1 MPSRR
6 VDGQPDILLLGIPE
20 RRQPGSGGGL
30 DRQLSPLS
38 RNSVVSNDDLVPS
51 DQPEASEADRLA
63 ALRRH
68 DILDTPPDRKFDRI
82 VALVQNVC
90 RTPIALVSLIDSD
103 RQWFKAKG
111 GVSIDQTA
119 LDTSVCALAI
129 RQRDVFQIDDLAADP
144 RTAAMSLMAGEPYLR
159 FYAGAPLVTRDGQA
173 LGSLCAIDTTPR
185 PGGLDASQREAIAL
199 LAEQV
204 VELIENQEA
213 IDSRTN
219 AMALDHAE
227 RRIREGEERYHAI
240 VDSAIDN
247 AIIAMDADGCVT
259 SWSKGAERI
268 FGWTEDEMLGHR
280 ADRFFTPEDCTA
292 GVPDREFAT
301 AREKGRASD
310 ERWHL
315 RKDGSRFYAHGA
327 MTPLQG
333 AQEPGFVKAVRD
345 ITEEHETRQ
354 ALGQAHRHAEVITA
368 AARLGTFNFD
378 VQQNVLTWDDGC
390 RALFG
395 LPPGAPVTYQ
405 EAFIKGV
412 HPDDRA
418 RADHAVEAALDPAGD
433 GVFEVEYRTI
443 GIEDGKLRHVAARG
457 QTYFEDRHA
466 DRLLGTVQ
474 DVTEARVAEARLAET
489 AKRLRFANR
498 ATNDAIWDWDLV
510 RDHVTW
516 NEALEQAHG
525 HRLAEVEPTGA
536 WWIDHI
542 HPDDRARIDA
552 SIHAVIDGGA
562 TDWIDDYR
570 FRRAD
575 GSYADI
581 RDRGSVIRDE
591 TGSPV
596 RMIGAMLDQTE
607 RMRIERQLRRQAT
620 ELAGQVAARAA
631 EVERLWTASPDLLVV
646 MDADGTYRRLNPA
659 WKTMLGYEEAD
670 LVGRDAVYLA
680 HPDDQAQ
687 SVKAL
692 SIAQVGD
699 LPAYVNRIRHKDG
712 SYRWI
717 SWVAAPNEGEIFA
730 IGRDVTAAREAEEAL
745 RQTEDALR
753 QSQKVEAIGQLTGG
767 VAHDFNNLL
776 TVIRGSIDLLRRPDL
791 SAERRV
797 RYIDAIADT
806 ADRATKLTGQLL
818 AFARRQTLQPQ
829 VFDAAANVASL
840 TEMLGTLTGSRI
852 EVCYELPPAPALVK
866 ADPSQFDTAIVNMAV
881 NARDAMNGEGRL
893 TISVRSTDRLPPL
906 RSHAAVESAHIAIA
920 ISDTGTGIAADL
932 IERIFEPFYTTKGVG
947 HGTGLGLSQVFGFAK
962 QSGGDVQVESELGRG
977 TTFIL
982 YLPLASIGKET
993 RSNDR
998 SDFNPLASDACVLV
1012 VEDNKEVGEFATQ
1025 ALAELGYG
1033 SHWVSDADA
1042 ALAELEHQPGRYDA
1056 VFTDVVM
1063 PGRSGIELAEDV
1075 ARLYPAMPVVLTSGY
1090 SHVLAQE
1097 GTKGLELLRKPYS
1110 ISELAEALGRVSK
1123 RGERQDR

>member
-1 MPSRR
+1 VTTEHLQTS
-6 VDGQPDILLLGIPE
+6 
-20 RRQPGSGGGL
+20 
-30 DRQLSPLS
+30 
-38 RNSVVSNDDLVPS
+38 NSS
-51 DQPEASEADRLA
+51 DPTEADRLA

-68 DILDTPPDRKFDRI
+68 DILDTAADQRFDRI
-82 VALVQNVC
+82 VALVQNIC
-90 RTPIALVSLIDSD
+90 RVPIALVSLVDAD

-111 GVSIDQTA
+111 GVDVDQTA

-129 RQRDVFQIDDLAADP
+129 RQRDVFQIDDLAVDP
-144 RTAAMSLMAGEPYLR
+144 RTKAMSLVTGEPHIR
-159 FYAGAPLVTRDGQA
+159 FYAGAPLVTRAGQA

-185 PGGLDASQREAIAL
+185 AGGLDASQEEALSL

-204 VELIENQEA
+204 VELIENQAA

-227 RRIREGEERYHAI
+227 RRVREGEERYHAI

-268 FGWTEDEMLGHR
+268 FGWTEAEMLGHN
-280 ADRFFTPEDCTA
+280 AERFFTPEDRAA
-292 GVPDREFAT
+292 GRPEHEFKT
-301 AREKGRASD
+301 ARSEGRASD

-327 MTPLQG
+327 MTPLRG
-333 AQEPGFVKAVRD
+333 AGKPGFVKAVRD
-345 ITEEHETRQ
+345 ITEEHEIRQ
-354 ALGQAHRHAEVITA
+354 ALGEAHQQTERITA

-378 VQQNVLTWDDGC
+378 VQQNILTWDDGC

-395 LPPGAPVTYQ
+395 LPPGAPVTYG
-405 EAFIKGV
+405 EAFLEGV
-412 HPDDRA
+412 HPDDRD
-418 RADHAVEAALDPAGD
+418 RANQAVEAALDPTGN
-433 GVFEVEYRTI
+433 GLFEVEYRTI

-457 QTYFEDRHA
+457 QTFFKDGQA

-474 DVTEARVAEARLAET
+474 DVTEARVAEAQLKET
-489 AKRLRFANR
+489 AQRLRFASR

-516 NEALEQAHG
+516 NEAIEQAHG
-525 HRLAEVEPTGA
+525 HRLSEIEPSGA

-552 SIHAVIDGGA
+552 SIHTVINGGS
-562 TDWIDDYR
+562 TDWTDEYR

-581 RDRGSVIRDE
+581 RDRGYVIRDDARR
-591 TGSPV
+591 PI

-607 RMRIERQLRRQAT
+607 RMKIERNLRHEADDLAT
-620 ELAGQVAARAA
+620 QVAARAA

-670 LVGRDAVYLA
+670 LAGHDAVHLS
-680 HPDDQAQ
+680 HPEDRKQ
-687 SVKAL
+687 SARAL
-692 SIAQVGD
+692 EIAQVGD
-699 LPAYVNRIRHKDG
+699 LPAYVNRMRHHDG
-712 SYRWI
+712 SYRWV
-717 SWVAAPNEGEIFA
+717 SWVAAPNENEIFA
-730 IGRDVTAAREAEEAL
+730 IGRDVTATREAEEVL

-791 SAERRV
+791 SDERRT
-797 RYIDAIADT
+797 RYVDAIADT
-806 ADRATKLTGQLL
+806 AERATKLTGQLL

-829 VFDAAANVASL
+829 VFDAGANVSSL
-840 TEMLGTLTGSRI
+840 AGMLGTLTGSRI
-852 EVCYELPPAPALVK
+852 EMRFDLPSSSALIL

-881 NARDAMNGEGRL
+881 NARDAMNGEGVL
-893 TISVRSTDRLPPL
+893 TLSVEQVDRVPPL
-906 RSHAAVESAHIAIA
+906 RSHPAINA
-920 ISDTGTGIAADL
+920 PHVAISISDTGSGIAADQ
-932 IERIFEPFYTTKGVG
+932 IERIFEPFFTTKGVG

-962 QSGGDVQVESELGRG
+962 QSGGDVEVRSQVDQG
-977 TTFIL
+977 TTFVL
-982 YLPLASIGKET
+982 YLPVAIKPESPHFEKRTGVNLL
-993 RSNDR
+993 
-998 SDFNPLASDACVLV
+998 PSDACVLV
-1012 VEDNKEVGEFATQ
+1012 VEDNKDVGEFATQ
-1025 ALAELGYG
+1025 ALAELGHG
-1033 SHWVSDADA
+1033 SHWVADADA
-1042 ALAELEHQPGRYDA
+1042 ALAELERSPGRYDT

-1063 PGRSGIELAEDV
+1063 PGRSGIELAEEIK
-1075 ARLYPAMPVVLTSGY
+1075 RIHPAMPVVLTSGY

-1097 GTKGLELLRKPYS
+1097 GSKGFELLRKPYS
-1110 ISELAEALGRVSK
+1110 ISELAEALGRVATQRDDPGK
-1123 RGERQDR
+1123 